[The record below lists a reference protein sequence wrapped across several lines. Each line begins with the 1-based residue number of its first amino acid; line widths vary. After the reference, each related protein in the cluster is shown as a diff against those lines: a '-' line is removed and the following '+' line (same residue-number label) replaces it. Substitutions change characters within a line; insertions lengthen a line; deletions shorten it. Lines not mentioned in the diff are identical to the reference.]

1 MKSFYKEAIKS
12 IKTSGTVVQS
22 SKYLIQSCLK
32 DLDLEN
38 SKTILEF
45 GAGDGCITEQIL
57 KRKNS
62 AAMLYSF
69 EINPHF
75 YEFCTQKF
83 MSQEKIEIIKQSA
96 LEFDIFLKKNTI
108 NEVDY
113 IISSLPLALFPE
125 SEVKLFLNKVGEH
138 LKEGGIF
145 VQYQYSLDKYKLLK
159 EHFKSVKVNFILR
172 NVPPAFVYRC
182 YKN

>member
-22 SKYLIQSCLK
+22 SKYLIRSCLK
-32 DLDLEN
+32 DLKLET
-38 SKTILEF
+38 STTILEF

-57 KRKNS
+57 KRKDS
-62 AAMLYSF
+62 KAMLYSF
-69 EINPHF
+69 EIHPQFHD
-75 YEFCTQKF
+75 YCTQKF
-83 MSQEKIEIIKQSA
+83 LGQQNVEIINQSA
-96 LEFDIFLKKNTI
+96 LEFDVFLKTKTI
-108 NEVDY
+108 NKVDY